1 MKINPETLARASS
14 RHAWRT
20 VGVWAVILVLG
31 FGASGVLLSKALT
44 TDFDFTNNP
53 EAVRA
58 QTLLQQKQL
67 EQDVTPETFVM
78 TGAQGATTD
87 PAFSEKVNA
96 ALRDIRALDPSV
108 VLKVPSQF
116 PLSQA
121 DKADPQVAA
130 LGPFPS
136 QDGSAVLFNVILIKD
151 SDQTAT
157 IVDGLDAIQAK
168 YSTGDT
174 HFYMLG
180 EPTSTA
186 DFKKIS
192 EDDLKKG
199 ETIGVIVAI
208 VVLLIVFGSL
218 IAGVTPIIMGI
229 FAIGVAFGIVGLLGE
244 VWRWS
249 FFVPNL
255 ISMLGLAVGIDY
267 SLFIVSRYR
276 EERRRGRDNL
286 EAIGMS
292 GATANRAVFFSG
304 FTVVIAL
311 AGMLLVPTT
320 IFRGLAGGAIIVVL
334 VSVALSM
341 TLLPALMA
349 LFADRLVK
357 PGFIFGRGRTLEQG
371 RAGGFWDRESRSVMK
386 RPWVYLIITAT
397 FLILLSVPYW
407 AQSRADGVGRGMKKG
422 FSGIEAIPD
431 GIPTKDAFNV
441 LVAKFPRESGAQ
453 STAQVVIP
461 GAATDPTISSQIKA
475 LDSAVANNPAFA
487 TPLLPQTSQDGTVT
501 LVAIPFAGEAT
512 DSQSQAAVDAVTAL
526 RDQYVP
532 QAFGPDSSVL
542 VGGDTALTK
551 DFFDI
556 SNRYTPIIILLVLGL
571 SFILL
576 TVVFRSIVVPAK
588 AIVMNLLSVGAAY
601 GLITLIFQ
609 QGGPSWA
616 KSIADALNFT
626 QVQAIESWL
635 PLFLFSI
642 LFGLSMDYQVFLLSR
657 IREEYDKTSDN
668 AEAVAYG
675 LRTTGGIITGAAVIM
690 VAVFAAFASGRIAAL
705 QEMGFGLA
713 VAVFLDATI
722 VRSVLV
728 PSAMKLL
735 GDRNW
740 YLPKWLQWL
749 PKVDVEGHAA
759 AEHITVPDS
768 PAELVEAETRGT
780 GGSGE

>member
-1 MKINPETLARASS
+1 M
-14 RHAWRT
+14 
-20 VGVWAVILVLG
+20 ILILG

-53 EAVRA
+53 EAVQA

-78 TGAQGATTD
+78 TGSQGATTD
-87 PAFSEKVNA
+87 PAFTANVNA
-96 ALRDIRALDPSV
+96 ALNDIRALDPSV
-108 VLKVPSQF
+108 VLQVPSQF

-121 DKADPQVAA
+121 DKSNPQVAA

-136 QDGSAVLFNVILIKD
+136 EDGSAVLFNVILVKD

-168 YSTGDT
+168 YSSGDT

-199 ETIGVIVAI
+199 ETIGVVVAI
-208 VVLLIVFGSL
+208 IVLLIVFGSL

-229 FAIGVAFGIVGLLGE
+229 FAIGVAFGVVGLLGE

-255 ISMLGLAVGIDY
+255 MTMLGLAVGIDY

-334 VSVALSM
+334 ISVALSM

-349 LFADRLVK
+349 LFSDRLVK

-386 RPWVYLIITAT
+386 RPWVYLIVTAS
-397 FLILLSVPYW
+397 FLVLLSVPYW
-407 AQSRADGVGRGMKKG
+407 AQSRADGVGRGMK
-422 FSGIEAIPD
+422 
-431 GIPTKDAFNV
+431 
-441 LVAKFPRESGAQ
+441 
-453 STAQVVIP
+453 
-461 GAATDPTISSQIKA
+461 
-475 LDSAVANNPAFA
+475 
-487 TPLLPQTSQDGTVT
+487 
-501 LVAIPFAGEAT
+501 
-512 DSQSQAAVDAVTAL
+512 
-526 RDQYVP
+526 
-532 QAFGPDSSVL
+532 
-542 VGGDTALTK
+542 
-551 DFFDI
+551 
-556 SNRYTPIIILLVLGL
+556 
-571 SFILL
+571 
-576 TVVFRSIVVPAK
+576 
-588 AIVMNLLSVGAAY
+588 
-601 GLITLIFQ
+601 
-609 QGGPSWA
+609 
-616 KSIADALNFT
+616 
-626 QVQAIESWL
+626 
-635 PLFLFSI
+635 
-642 LFGLSMDYQVFLLSR
+642 
-657 IREEYDKTSDN
+657 
-668 AEAVAYG
+668 
-675 LRTTGGIITGAAVIM
+675 
-690 VAVFAAFASGRIAAL
+690 
-705 QEMGFGLA
+705 
-713 VAVFLDATI
+713 
-722 VRSVLV
+722 
-728 PSAMKLL
+728 
-735 GDRNW
+735 
-740 YLPKWLQWL
+740 
-749 PKVDVEGHAA
+749 
-759 AEHITVPDS
+759 
-768 PAELVEAETRGT
+768 
-780 GGSGE
+780 

>member
-1 MKINPETLARASS
+1 MKLNPETLARASS
-14 RHAWRT
+14 HHAWRT
-20 VGVWAVILVLG
+20 VGIWAVILILG

-53 EAVRA
+53 EAIRA

-78 TGAQGATTD
+78 TGSQGATTD
-87 PAFSEKVNA
+87 PAFTAKVNA
-96 ALRDIRALDPSV
+96 ALNDIRALDPTV
-108 VLKVPSQF
+108 VLQVPSQF

-121 DKADPQVAA
+121 DKSNPQVAA

-136 QDGSAVLFNVILIKD
+136 EDGTAVLFNVILVKD

-157 IVDGLDAIQAK
+157 IVDGLDTIQAK
-168 YSTGDT
+168 YSAGDT

-199 ETIGVIVAI
+199 ETIGVVVAI

-229 FAIGVAFGIVGLLGE
+229 FAIGVAFGVVGLLGE

-255 ISMLGLAVGIDY
+255 MTMLGLAVGIDY

-304 FTVVIAL
+304 LTVVIAL

-334 VSVALSM
+334 ISVALSM

-349 LFADRLVK
+349 LFSDRLVK

-386 RPWVYLIITAT
+386 RPWVYLIVTAS
-397 FLILLSVPYW
+397 FLVLLSVPYW

-441 LVAKFPRESGAQ
+441 LVAKFPKESGAQ

-461 GAATDPTISSQIKA
+461 GAATDPTISSEIEA
-475 LDSAVANNPAFA
+475 LDTAVAEQPRVRPAPA
-487 TPLLPQTSQDGTVT
+487 PPDEPGRNGDARGDPVRGRGHGLAEPGRGRRGHGAAGPVRPAGLRSELRRPRRRRHGVDEGLLRHLRPVHADHHPAGARPILHPAHGRVPLDRRAGEGDRDEPVVRRGRVRAHHPDLPAGGPVLGEVDRRRPQLHAGPSDRIVAPAVPLLDPVRPVDG
-501 LVAIPFAGEAT
+501 LPG
-512 DSQSQAAVDAVTAL
+512 
-526 RDQYVP
+526 VP
-532 QAFGPDSSVL
+532 VQPGSA
-542 VGGDTALTK
+542 
-551 DFFDI
+551 
-556 SNRYTPIIILLVLGL
+556 
-571 SFILL
+571 
-576 TVVFRSIVVPAK
+576 RSTTRP
-588 AIVMNLLSVGAAY
+588 
-601 GLITLIFQ
+601 
-609 QGGPSWA
+609 
-616 KSIADALNFT
+616 
-626 QVQAIESWL
+626 
-635 PLFLFSI
+635 
-642 LFGLSMDYQVFLLSR
+642 
-657 IREEYDKTSDN
+657 
-668 AEAVAYG
+668 
-675 LRTTGGIITGAAVIM
+675 RTTPRRWRTACGPPAG
-690 VAVFAAFASGRIAAL
+690 S
-705 QEMGFGLA
+705 
-713 VAVFLDATI
+713 
-722 VRSVLV
+722 
-728 PSAMKLL
+728 
-735 GDRNW
+735 
-740 YLPKWLQWL
+740 
-749 PKVDVEGHAA
+749 
-759 AEHITVPDS
+759 S
-768 PAELVEAETRGT
+768 PAPP
-780 GGSGE
+780 

>member
-1 MKINPETLARASS
+1 VKLNPETLARASS

-20 VGVWAVILVLG
+20 VGIWAVILILG

-53 EAVRA
+53 EAIRA

-78 TGAQGATTD
+78 TGSQGATTD
-87 PAFSEKVNA
+87 PAFTAKVNA
-96 ALRDIRALDPSV
+96 ALNDIRALDPSV
-108 VLKVPSQF
+108 VLQVPSQF

-121 DKADPQVAA
+121 DKSNPQVAA
-130 LGPFPS
+130 LGPIPS
-136 QDGSAVLFNVILIKD
+136 EDGTAVLFNVILVKD

-157 IVDGLDAIQAK
+157 IVDGLDTIQAK

-199 ETIGVIVAI
+199 ETIGVVVAI
-208 VVLLIVFGSL
+208 IVLLVVFGSL

-229 FAIGVAFGIVGLLGE
+229 FAIGVAFGVVGLLGE

-255 ISMLGLAVGIDY
+255 MTMLGLAVGIDY

-304 FTVVIAL
+304 LTVVIAL

-334 VSVALSM
+334 ISVALSM

-349 LFADRLVK
+349 LFSDRLVK

-386 RPWVYLIITAT
+386 RPWVYLIVTAS

-441 LVAKFPRESGAQ
+441 LVAKFPKESGAQ

-461 GAATDPTISSQIKA
+461 GAATDPTISSQIQA
-475 LDSAVANNPAFA
+475 LDTAVAGNPAFG
-487 TPLLPQTSQDGTVT
+487 TPQPPQTSQDGTVT

-532 QAFGPDSSVL
+532 QAFGPDSNVL
-542 VGGDTALTK
+542 VGGDTAMTK

-556 SNRYTPIIILLVLGL
+556 SDRYTPIVILLVLGL
-571 SFILL
+571 SFVLL

-668 AEAVAYG
+668 SEAVAYG

-722 VRSVLV
+722 VRSILV

-740 YLPKWLQWL
+740 YLPGWLQWL

-759 AEHITVPDS
+759 AERVTIPDT
-768 PAELVEAETRGT
+768 PAELVEARD
-780 GGSGE
+780 SND